1 MWAINRCKGYFY
13 HEGIEWWDCCCIHV
27 SFHIVGNVVANVF
40 FFSFSFLNCMC
51 SSTSLCSWNA
61 AERHSTTRVTMLLP
75 WVNLWCAFLTYQVFF
90 HIKFENISK
99 FVSMVYTTLYSSQYT
114 LLWALRVNEIHELF
128 MNITHM
134 KFIYWKRGKEP
145 RASELWAGFCLF

>member
-1 MWAINRCKGYFY
+1 MQRLLLSWRNWVVRLLLHTCILPYCWK
-13 HEGIEWWDCCCIHV
+13 CCCKC
-27 SFHIVGNVVANVF
+27 F

-99 FVSMVYTTLYSSQYT
+99 FVSMVYTTLYSSQYA